1 MKVLRDRPSPSLGYG
16 IAAPMSVSRA
26 DGKRMRVDSWSLRGF
41 VVAAW
46 NDLEPGKRQHIAV
59 HLDLQG
65 YEIGAAVEIEAVGD
79 GEFDFV
85 DLPERTRNLMEQV
98 ASDLVHGRITST
110 EDALLRIDTP
120 EDPISVAPD
129 KPKTEER
136 KRVSL
141 RPFIMSAFYILMG
154 LVVFGYVGVLIH
166 ANFVK
171 LEVQTAVLSRPVEV
185 LAIPVDGRI
194 SVYPVAIGSRVAQG
208 ELLAVVS
215 DPELETKI
223 DSQRV
228 ALRLAEAAVK
238 SLLSTIEVE
247 RARFADYQVIN
258 ETDVRIVD
266 AEVTGLKDEL
276 ERTEQHLER
285 IETLLAKGFATQ
297 AQLEDA
303 RAANAL
309 VESRLT
315 SARLMAARKGTLND
329 AAARRHH
336 NGREFVVDL
345 DLLAIELETARAK
358 RDAAAAEL
366 AIMLERKGALAL
378 ASPFDGQVVDMMHA
392 ANTPLIRGTHVLT
405 IEQTSAPVV
414 EAYLN
419 QEEVVQIGLG
429 DAATVFLPSVDTRLP
444 ARVVEIDRTSG
455 FVDEQEA
462 QYVWRGPQDRS
473 ARVLLTL
480 DADAHGLPSGLPA
493 IVLFERRGTDTVRHD
508 LADTLTPDG
517 DDV

>member
-1 MKVLRDRPSPSLGYG
+1 MQVLRDRPSPSLGYG
-16 IAAPMSVSRA
+16 IAAPIWVSLA
-26 DGKRMRVDSWSLRGF
+26 DGTRERVDSWSLRGF
-41 VVAAW
+41 MLQEWSGIEA
-46 NDLEPGKRQHIAV
+46 GTRQQITV

-65 YEIGAAVEIEAVGD
+65 YEIGANVEIEAVGD

-85 DLPERTRNLMEQV
+85 NLSQRTRGLMEQV

-110 EDALLRIDTP
+110 DDALLRIDTP

-129 KPKTEER
+129 KPKTETR
-136 KRVSL
+136 TRVSL
-141 RPFIMSAFYILMG
+141 RPVIMSVFYLVLG
-154 LVVFGYVGVLIH
+154 LVVFGYVGILIH
-166 ANFVK
+166 ANFMK

-194 SVYPVAIGSRVAQG
+194 SVYPVAIGSKVGRG

-228 ALRLAEAAVK
+228 ALRLAEAEVA
-238 SLLSTIEVE
+238 SLRSVIEVE

-266 AEVTGLKDEL
+266 AEVAGLVKEL
-276 ERTEQHLER
+276 DRAQQHLER
-285 IETLLAKGFATQ
+285 IETLSEKGFATK

-309 VESRLT
+309 VQSRLT

-329 AAARRHH
+329 AATRRHH

-345 DLLAIELETARAK
+345 DLLAIELKTAQTK
-358 RDAAAAEL
+358 RDAAAAQL

-405 IEQTSAPVV
+405 IEQATAPMV

-429 DAATVFLPSVDTRLP
+429 DAATVFLPSVDARLP

-473 ARVLLTL
+473 ARVLLEIETE
-480 DADAHGLPSGLPA
+480 ATALPSGLPA
-493 IVLFERRGTDTVRHD
+493 IVLFERRGTDTVRRD
-508 LADTLTPDG
+508 LVDTLTPAG
-517 DDV
+517 DNV